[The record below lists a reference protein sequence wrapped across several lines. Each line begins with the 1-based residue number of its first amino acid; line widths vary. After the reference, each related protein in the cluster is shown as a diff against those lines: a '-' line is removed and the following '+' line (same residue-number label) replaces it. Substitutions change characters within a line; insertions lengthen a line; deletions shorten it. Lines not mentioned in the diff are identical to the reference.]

1 MTRLLAV
8 ISLLLCVLSQ
18 AYADSVHLIL
28 SEETASYQQAAEDIQ
43 TQLRT
48 RGFGDSLIISSVGD
62 PASPPPETGDLIVN
76 VGQAATER
84 STHQFPNN
92 SQIHSYIDKSAIP
105 VRHPDNW
112 AAVLLDQP
120 VQRLLDTAGNIVE
133 GRYKNKIIIAV
144 SEDNQHVRD
153 EIAALKRSDKIEL
166 EVLVIDEETEPAKVI
181 DKALF
186 NAGALIAVRDK
197 RIWSGE
203 TAKWMLYQSY
213 KYNVPVIGYSK
224 SFLKAGALASVYASL
239 TDTAATT
246 AQLVTDWQKNHGKL
260 TQEGILY
267 PRYTTE
273 FNKNIARALKI
284 TIPDPM
290 TMGEKADVRD

>member
-18 AYADSVHLIL
+18 AYAGSVHLIL

-43 TQLRT
+43 AQLQNQ
-48 RGFGDSLIISSVGD
+48 GFNETLSISSVKA
-62 PASPPPETGDLIVN
+62 PASHPPEADDLIIN
-76 VGQAATER
+76 VGQAASELSSR
-84 STHQFPNN
+84 KFPDNT
-92 SQIHSYIDKSAIP
+92 QIFSYIDKSAIP
-105 VRHPDNW
+105 ERPPDNS
-112 AAVLLDQP
+112 AAVLIDQP
-120 VQRLLDTAGNIVE
+120 VQRMLDMASNIVE

-144 SEDNQHVRD
+144 SEDNQHIRR
-153 EIAALKRSDKIEL
+153 EISNLKLNDKIEL
-166 EVLVIDEETEPAKVI
+166 EVLVIDNDREPAKII

-197 RIWSGE
+197 HIWSGE

-224 SFLKAGALASVYASL
+224 SFLKAGALVSVYASL
-239 TDTAATT
+239 TEVAATT
-246 AQLVTDWQKNHGKL
+246 AELVTDWQNNHGQL
-260 TQEGILY
+260 TQEGPLY

-273 FNKNIARALKI
+273 INKNIARALKI

-290 TMGEKADVRD
+290 TVGEKADVRD